1 MINELDF
8 AHFDFSRSD
17 LDRVGLTFIDSCCL
31 HGACGS
37 CAALNGFLSIFPW
50 HFLLSVKLFS
60 NLGSSLKNLGTYL
73 LILLLV
79 VLCLVDK
86 GHRISLLIELHFIW
100 LRAQTQYRG
109 KNFLS
114 LQRILIEDIVDC
126 YFFFTRSVAAAYIV
140 LLLSITKHLIFI
152 LSPVNRVKQWLAEGC
167 IIRCIHVLIQPSAS
181 HLLITVLRI
190 HI

>member
-181 HLLITVLRI
+181 HL
-190 HI
+190 

>member
-1 MINELDF
+1 MRNLSKISTFSIIMINELDF

-31 HGACGS
+31 HGAGGS

-73 LILLLV
+73 FILLLV

-86 GHRISLLIELHFIW
+86 GYCISLLIELH
-100 LRAQTQYRG
+100 
-109 KNFLS
+109 
-114 LQRILIEDIVDC
+114 
-126 YFFFTRSVAAAYIV
+126 
-140 LLLSITKHLIFI
+140 
-152 LSPVNRVKQWLAEGC
+152 
-167 IIRCIHVLIQPSAS
+167 II
-181 HLLITVLRI
+181 
-190 HI
+190 